1 MVADETV
8 LFTCVAYGDL
18 PLTISWSREGSVL
31 MNDSQRVAIY
41 EEEVEEGGITFVQSI
56 LQICSAESDDAAIY
70 NCTAGN
76 DVDNVTANFE
86 LTVTPLASELLYMLL
101 FHRHST
107 HCSVVLF
114 VNLSTNSTF
123 CFSLSPT
130 TDCNPA

>member
-1 MVADETV
+1 M

-41 EEEVEEGGITFVQSI
+41 EQEFEEGGIVFVQSI

-86 LTVTPLASELLYMLL
+86 LTVTPLASELLYA
-101 FHRHST
+101 
-107 HCSVVLF
+107 
-114 VNLSTNSTF
+114 
-123 CFSLSPT
+123 SLSQ
-130 TDCNPA
+130 A